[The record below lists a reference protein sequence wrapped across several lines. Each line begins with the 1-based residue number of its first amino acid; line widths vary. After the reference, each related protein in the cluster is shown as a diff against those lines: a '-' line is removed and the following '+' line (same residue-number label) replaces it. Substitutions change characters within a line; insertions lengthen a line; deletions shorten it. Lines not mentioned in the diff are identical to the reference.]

1 MTKLYSLF
9 GGTTTD
15 TEVKSVEVNQIVQME
30 GYSYSR
36 YVVHKIT
43 HNQFGYHY
51 HLINLRTL
59 DFHQSEIIKPLSQK
73 FGIGMYYDDK
83 NIEFMTDEEVA
94 ELYTKAQAKRVDE
107 MEQQRAEEK
116 RREEVRVIGREWLK
130 NNLPA
135 DAKAIIV
142 GRLKQDKSDSQTDY
156 FASFT
161 VSKVILGFSK
171 HTRDIFSEMRKHA
184 SNFEGTAYL
193 AEYNENYEHREKY
206 SMGAG
211 YYLGESKYIGWIIEK
226 EPIYNRE
233 RTIEEFAYTAGSPDG
248 IHIKPNKA
256 DKDKNKID
264 NADNNKNSSESEQQS
279 TIQIQSDNLQFEI
292 VDYSEKAIALFGD
305 TKPIKDLLSAMG
317 GKFNPRLTYKETKK
331 AGWIFS
337 KTKREELEGVLNLNN

>member
-15 TEVKSVEVNQIVQME
+15 TEVKAVEVNQIVQME
-30 GYSYSR
+30 GYSCDK

-43 HNQFGYHY
+43 HNQFGYYY
-51 HLINLRTL
+51 HLINLKTL

-83 NIEFMTDEEVA
+83 NIEFMPEAEVA
-94 ELYTKAQAKRVDE
+94 ELYAKAKAKED
-107 MEQQRAEEK
+107 AEREAERK
-116 RREEVRVIGREWLK
+116 ENECREEVRVIGREWLR
-130 NNLPA
+130 NNFPA

-142 GRLKQDKSDSQTDY
+142 GRLKQDESDSQTDY
-156 FASFT
+156 FASST
-161 VSKVILGFSK
+161 ARTVILGFSK

-184 SNFEGTAYL
+184 SNFKETAHL
-193 AEYNENYEHREKY
+193 AEYNEAYEHREKY

-211 YYLGESKYIGWIIEK
+211 YYLGESKYSGWIIEK

-233 RTIEEFAYTAGSPDG
+233 RTIEEFSYIAGCPDN
-248 IHIKPNKA
+248 IHIKANKTGKVNNPNL
-256 DKDKNKID
+256 N
-264 NADNNKNSSESEQQS
+264 EPEQQL
-279 TIQIQSDNLQFEI
+279 TIQIQSGNLHFEI

-305 TKPIKDLLSAMG
+305 TKAIKDLLSAMG
-317 GKFNPRLTYKETKK
+317 GKFNPRLTYGDSKK

-337 KTKREELEGVLNLNN
+337 RIKRSELEGVLNFKPEQPCGE